1 MLYLSCNVMK
11 NISQKQFA
19 DGRGDIYLLI
29 AFVQQT

>member
-1 MLYLSCNVMK
+1 MK